1 MKQAKI
7 VRYELVCGQL
17 SPNATQDA
25 RTLYQESHEQHE
37 AAKAI
42 ADAMKVDSFFEES
55 QQDGVWHLDG
65 YVYAPTEKAIAVL
78 QALKE
83 RGVAVDIADVPSNHP
98 DLIKQIEDV
107 DWALQ
112 IEPFES

>member
-1 MKQAKI
+1 MKQPGV

-17 SPNATQDA
+17 SPDA
-25 RTLYQESHEQHE
+25 DQKGRTLYQERHEQHE

-42 ADAMKVDSFFEES
+42 ADAMGINSFFEES
-55 QQDGVWHLDG
+55 RQDGVWHLDG
-65 YVYAPTEKAIAVL
+65 YVYAPVSNAVQVL

-83 RGVAVDIADVPSNHP
+83 RGVAVDIADVPSTQP

>member
-1 MKQAKI
+1 VKQAEI

-17 SPNATQDA
+17 SQNAGPDEK
-25 RTLYQESHEQHE
+25 TLYQESHAQHD
-37 AAKAI
+37 AAKQI

-65 YVYAPTEKAIAVL
+65 YVYAPPAKAVEIL

-83 RGVAVDIADVPSNHP
+83 RGVVVDIADIPSNHP
-98 DLIKQIEDV
+98 DLIRK
-107 DWALQ
+107 LS
-112 IEPFES
+112 F